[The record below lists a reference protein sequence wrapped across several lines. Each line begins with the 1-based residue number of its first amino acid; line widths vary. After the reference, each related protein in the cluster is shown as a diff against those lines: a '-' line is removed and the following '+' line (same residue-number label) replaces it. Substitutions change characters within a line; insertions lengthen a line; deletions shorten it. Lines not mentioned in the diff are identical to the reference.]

1 MSELTGKQ
9 ARLVKRQI
17 TKLYG
22 RNYIPLITSDSTL
35 SIGDIL
41 LSETDIS
48 PVIDSSVFDDNLTE
62 FVEGQKVSKNITS
75 SSEVNITTKLKGEAI
90 LSEHFKIDDAGIAV
104 EFNSSNQMFLKVH
117 GMRQQS
123 IKNFI
128 AFRNAILDKY
138 SKGEISSKIY
148 IVRGLVYAD
157 KYFLQYSGSN
167 GGTVGFNLD
176 AEVSTIDI
184 EASADFSLK
193 WKKEVG
199 YHIDGSNGGVLA
211 YRVSGVRL
219 KRHLIPD
226 GVQNRI
232 LLGMSESDAL
242 NMLSFEE
249 RKNLIDNDA
258 LEVVDLTDEVL
269 VARENDTE

>member
-1 MSELTGKQ
+1 MSELTRKQ

-22 RNYIPLITSDSTL
+22 RNYIPLITTDSTL
-35 SIGDIL
+35 TIGDIL

-48 PVIDSSVFDDNLTE
+48 PVIDSSIFDDNLTE
-62 FVEGQKVSKNITS
+62 FVEGQKVNKNITS
-75 SSEVNITTKLKGEAI
+75 SSEVNITTKFKGEAI

-104 EFNSSNQMFLKVH
+104 EFNSTNQMFLKVQ
-117 GMRQQS
+117 GMRQKS

-128 AFRNAILDKY
+128 AFRKAILDKY

-167 GGTVGFNLD
+167 GGTIGFNLNT
-176 AEVSTIDI
+176 EVDTVDI

-193 WKKEVG
+193 WKKNVG
-199 YHIDGSNGGVLA
+199 YHIDGSNGGVLG

-219 KRHLIPD
+219 KRHLIPEE
-226 GVQNRI
+226 VQNRI

-242 NMLSFEE
+242 NLLSFEK
-249 RKNLIDNDA
+249 RKNLIDSDA

-269 VARENDTE
+269 VARENHI